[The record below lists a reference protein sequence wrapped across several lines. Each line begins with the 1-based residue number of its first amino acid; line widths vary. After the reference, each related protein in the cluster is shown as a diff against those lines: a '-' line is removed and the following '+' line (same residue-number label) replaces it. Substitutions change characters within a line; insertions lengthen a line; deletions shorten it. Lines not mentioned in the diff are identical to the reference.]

1 MVNHYI
7 LFMFNFEKME
17 YHRNLIQK
25 YKSGLKLSEEE
36 IKYLFKEFLPVFTR
50 TGGSATVP
58 IDAQRHIVEAIRIL
72 ENSQNP
78 SSQDEKDLALSSIFK
93 YIVPNIDCI
102 PYHKCNPESISPSI
116 IASMEI
122 DPTEKEQYMKACEL
136 LMKLYNYHIYKQL
149 SFNPSVRTTEHLT
162 IRVHLSLSNPK
173 IYYDISLTY
182 MTHRILVD
190 LQSFPMIAEHIK
202 LEQCDNCDIFRK
214 DNLLSFKELV
224 KHVAQNGIHCK
235 CWEKFAQRN
244 PTRPIPCS
252 VKDCGTPCDFCEKYK
267 MMQLTE
273 MIRTLNDSLKNGSLN
288 SHIYDEL
295 FSHVCKII
303 EGTGLMTEFVMKLLI
318 HQKAIGS
325 QQFQQFFELISKL
338 EKFMRD
344 NQCRANPDFLSILDL
359 RCLTG
364 AEYTSY
370 IDELRLGQEQFQ
382 ERVPKLGFC
391 CCPEIVAKAQLEARK
406 KEQKEASG
414 KTGSFRKKL

>member
-1 MVNHYI
+1 
-7 LFMFNFEKME
+7 
-17 YHRNLIQK
+17 
-25 YKSGLKLSEEE
+25 
-36 IKYLFKEFLPVFTR
+36 
-50 TGGSATVP
+50 
-58 IDAQRHIVEAIRIL
+58 
-72 ENSQNP
+72 
-78 SSQDEKDLALSSIFK
+78 
-93 YIVPNIDCI
+93 
-102 PYHKCNPESISPSI
+102 
-116 IASMEI
+116 
-122 DPTEKEQYMKACEL
+122 
-136 LMKLYNYHIYKQL
+136 
-149 SFNPSVRTTEHLT
+149 
-162 IRVHLSLSNPK
+162 
-173 IYYDISLTY
+173 
-182 MTHRILVD
+182 
-190 LQSFPMIAEHIK
+190 
-202 LEQCDNCDIFRK
+202 
-214 DNLLSFKELV
+214 
-224 KHVAQNGIHCK
+224 
-235 CWEKFAQRN
+235 
-244 PTRPIPCS
+244 
-252 VKDCGTPCDFCEKYK
+252 
-267 MMQLTE
+267 
-273 MIRTLNDSLKNGSLN
+273 LN